1 MKYDFDQVID
11 RIHSPY
17 SYSLKWADG
26 GLAGD
31 LIKGMCG
38 LEELPE
44 DRIALFTADMDF
56 KCAPQI
62 TEALVKTAQHGIF
75 GYSVAPKSYY
85 EAVSRWFADRF
96 DWHFS
101 PENVIMGSNA
111 THDLLARCV
120 KTFTKEGEGVI
131 VLTPSYSYH
140 GDIEPF
146 GRKFVGVA
154 MVEKDAYFTIDFDA
168 FEAACADKNNTMFIA
183 CHPHNPT
190 GRVFTPEE
198 ITRLGQI
205 CEKHGVLVVSDEV
218 HIDIARKG
226 QKVEPFM
233 KVLGPKNTI
242 TATGINKTF
251 NVAGLAMSNLI
262 IADPDLYKTYTT
274 ANPSFGSASPFGI
287 TAVISSYTECDEW
300 VDEMN
305 AYYDKI
311 LNYVVERFHKDLPG
325 VKVRVPEGTYVLWF
339 DFSPLGL
346 DDEELSRRITSTHVL
361 IGDGAGFDPKTTPHQ
376 WRRMCLT
383 CPMVQCEELCD
394 RFARAFADVK

>member
-1 MKYDFDQVID
+1 MKYDFDQVVD
-11 RIHSPY
+11 RIHAPY
-17 SYSLKWADG
+17 SYSIKWAGDG
-26 GLAGD
+26 PAGE

-44 DRIALFTADMDF
+44 DRISLFTADMDF
-56 KCAPQI
+56 KCPPQL

-75 GYSVAPKSYY
+75 GYSSTPKSYY

-101 PENVIMGSNA
+101 PDNVILGSNA

-131 VLTPSYSYH
+131 VLLPSYNYH

-146 GRKFVGVA
+146 GRKFVGVQ
-154 MVEKDAYFTIDFDA
+154 MINTNNYYTIDFAA
-168 FEAACADKNNTMFIA
+168 FEAACADANNTMFIA

-198 ITRLGQI
+198 IKKLGEI

-233 KVLGPKNTI
+233 KVLGPKNCI

-262 IADPDLYKTYTT
+262 IENPELHKAYTA
-274 ANPSFGSASPFGI
+274 ANPGFGSASPFGI
-287 TAVISSYTECDEW
+287 SAVISAYTECDDW

-305 AYYDKI
+305 VYYDKI
-311 LNYVVERFHKDLPG
+311 LTYVVDRFHKDLPK
-325 VKVRVPEGTYVLWF
+325 VKVAVPEGTYVLWF
-339 DFSPLGL
+339 DFSEMGL
-346 DDEELSRRITSTHVL
+346 SDEELNKRIADTHVL
-361 IGDGAGFDPKTTPHQ
+361 IGDGAGFEPATTPHQ

-394 RFARAFADVK
+394 RFAKAFADVK